1 MRIRN
6 RPPTHPGGILTRHH
20 LEPSGLSLAEVA
32 RRLGVSRY
40 TLSKVVHEQAAVTPD
55 LALRLSQAFGT
66 SPELWLNLQQVYD
79 LWYAARYFKEWQQVQ
94 RISQEKNPRR
104 EGRRSSVML

>member
-1 MRIRN
+1 
-6 RPPTHPGGILTRHH
+6 L
-20 LEPSGLSLAEVA
+20 GLSISEMA
-32 RRLGVSRY
+32 RILGVSRY

-79 LWYAARYFKEWQQVQ
+79 LWYAARCFKEWQQVR
-94 RISQEKNPRR
+94 RISKEENQRR
-104 EGRRSSVML
+104 VSIRSSVMLEM